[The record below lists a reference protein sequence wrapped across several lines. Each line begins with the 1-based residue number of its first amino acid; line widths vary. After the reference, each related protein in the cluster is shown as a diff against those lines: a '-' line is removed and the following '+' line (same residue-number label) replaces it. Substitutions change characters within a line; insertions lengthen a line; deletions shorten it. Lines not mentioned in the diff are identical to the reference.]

1 MWQFVK
7 EIVIKTDTRNISI
20 PISIKAWSDSETI
33 TSDHFLT
40 GIEESDRVFG
50 GSIVQGTSIFD
61 W

>member
-1 MWQFVK
+1 M
-7 EIVIKTDTRNISI
+7 IKTDTRNISV
-20 PISIKAWSDSETI
+20 PTSIKALSDSETI

-50 GSIVQGTSIFD
+50 ESIVQGASIFD